1 LRLHVYSPLLPLFSS
16 VLRSTQRE
24 TYQDGTVM
32 ITNLSVEHRPIETT
46 IIKPDG
52 SKRRIQSQKRIPF
65 SSDTSPSH
73 HDNAL
78 DAAQESPW
86 GRRPPPEKEAKDT
99 TKTKE
104 MRLLGVDDDE
114 DMKNRK
120 ALLTLGVAG
129 ATMEES
135 QAYDKA
141 LRTLGEDAS
150 AIALSKSE
158 LIEPRSR
165 ADTLEEPMA
174 IRRRGLSSAKTQII
188 TSTEHD
194 WVKPNNRSH
203 FDPIIEDG
211 SFHLHMC

>member
-1 LRLHVYSPLLPLFSS
+1 
-16 VLRSTQRE
+16 
-24 TYQDGTVM
+24 M

-52 SKRRIQSQKRIPF
+52 SKRRIQSMDLRRPPQNNGGKLVPASTNEG
-65 SSDTSPSH
+65 SSPSSDDTSPSH
-73 HDNAL
+73 DHAR
-78 DAAQESPW
+78 
-86 GRRPPPEKEAKDT
+86 RRPPGTPGSSSPDKEGPTKD

-158 LIEPRSR
+158 LIEPRPR

-174 IRRRGLSSAKTQII
+174 IRRRGLSSSSAGPKSSPKTQVI
-188 TSTEHD
+188 TSLEHD

-203 FDPIIEDG
+203 FWNE
-211 SFHLHMC
+211 S